1 VSVADG
7 LPPDPD
13 AAGLIG
19 PGLELELED
28 PELYLDQVL
37 EVLTLEPA
45 PPTTAELEELEDAE
59 LVAAADQELEQ

>member
-1 VSVADG
+1 MSVADG

-13 AAGLIG
+13 AEGLIG

-37 EVLTLEPA
+37 ELLELDPVLEVPDQEPA
-45 PPTTAELEELEDAE
+45 
-59 LVAAADQELEQ
+59 Q